1 MYEMLNEL
9 LTPLLQR
16 IFSSLSEPV
25 TGTDDQVQLT
35 DLRREFLNF
44 TLTILNNDL
53 GQVLVSEGMLTTRRR
68 RLTLLTHPRSKPE
81 PV

>member
-53 GQVLVSEGMLTTRRR
+53 GQVFVSEGMLSSRAGGD
-68 RLTLLTHPRSKPE
+68 
-81 PV
+81 